1 MEVPMKKVLL
11 IGGALLI
18 TAQMLFAQAAMAQPA
33 RAPICLSTRNISQ
46 TSPSPD
52 GAAITFRMTDGSVW
66 RNDLRGRCPDLKWD
80 GFSWATSNP
89 MAQVCEN
96 EQTLQL
102 MRTGEVCQ
110 LGQFT
115 QLQPAGQHNF
125 ASGER

>member
-1 MEVPMKKVLL
+1 MKTAILPCVTTAFL
-11 IGGALLI
+11 IATGAAL
-18 TAQMLFAQAAMAQPA
+18 AQPA
-33 RAPICLSTRNISQ
+33 RAPICLSTRSISQ

-80 GFSWATSNP
+80 GFSWTTSDP
-89 MAQVCEN
+89 MARVCEN
-96 EQTLQL
+96 EQTLRL
-102 MRTGEVCQ
+102 MQTGEVCA
-110 LGQFT
+110 LGKFT